1 MTAPSSVKGINTK
14 ELPVSEST
22 LDPACRAVTVSRRA
36 EERSMIADRLLL
48 ALLIIKITK
57 MMMTCRIARA
67 MHVDTVTALM
77 EIAFLTDSC
86 LHFLVAQFFDLVNL

>member
-1 MTAPSSVKGINTK
+1 MFPRGLGRGNKLCLSSIMCFFLLLVHIAIGFTDQELERGIAN
-14 ELPVSEST
+14 
-22 LDPACRAVTVSRRA
+22 
-36 EERSMIADRLLL
+36 RLLL

-77 EIAFLTDSC
+77 YIAF
-86 LHFLVAQFFDLVNL
+86 FD